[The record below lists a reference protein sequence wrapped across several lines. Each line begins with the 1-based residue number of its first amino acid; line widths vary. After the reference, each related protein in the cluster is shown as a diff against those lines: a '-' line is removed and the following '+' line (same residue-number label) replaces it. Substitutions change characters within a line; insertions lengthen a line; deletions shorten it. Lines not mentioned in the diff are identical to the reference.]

1 MSALLNRLIRAYAI
15 AYIKKYRKSH
25 DPDEA
30 YYDKINS
37 LKAWSF
43 ILGLCHV
50 IIATLFC
57 HYIIAIVGAIVALCF
72 FCFFIKADEVIYDI
86 YWR

>member
-15 AYIKKYRKSH
+15 AYIIKYKKHH
-25 DPDEA
+25 DANEA
-30 YYDKINS
+30 YYDKIDS
-37 LKAWSF
+37 LKCWSF
-43 ILGLCHV
+43 VLGLLHT
-50 IIATLFC
+50 IIATVFC

-72 FCFFIKADEVIYDI
+72 FCFFMKADEVIYDI